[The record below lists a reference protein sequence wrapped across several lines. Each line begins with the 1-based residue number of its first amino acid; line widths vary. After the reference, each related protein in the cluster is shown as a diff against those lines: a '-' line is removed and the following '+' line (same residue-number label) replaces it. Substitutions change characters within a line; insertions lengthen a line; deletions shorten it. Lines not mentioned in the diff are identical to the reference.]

1 MDLLTFISD
10 PARKAALS
18 TRTGTSPAY
27 LWQIATG
34 WTPKGGRRKR
44 PSIELA
50 LLIERESR
58 EIGPEGVP
66 WRDLLPDVWA
76 SIRELDLGPAA
87 NDDTAPAEGEGAVEG
102 AD

>member
-18 TRTGTSPAY
+18 ARTGTSPAY

-34 WTPKGGRRKR
+34 WTPKDGKSKR

-50 LLIERESR
+50 LLIDRESR
-58 EIGPEGVP
+58 AIGPEGVP
-66 WRDLLPDVWA
+66 WRSLLPGIWA
-76 SIRELDLGPAA
+76 SMQELDAGPAA
-87 NDDTAPAEGEGAVEG
+87 NDDAAPAQGEGPVEG
-102 AD
+102 AS

>member
-10 PARKAALS
+10 ADRKAALAA
-18 TRTGTSPAY
+18 RTGTSPAY

-50 LLIERESR
+50 LLIERETR
-58 EIGPEGVP
+58 EIGPECVP
-66 WRDLLPDVWA
+66 WRSLLPDVWA
-76 SIRELDLGPAA
+76 SMRELDTAPAA
-87 NDDTAPAEGEGAVEG
+87 NDDTAPVAGEDPVEG
-102 AD
+102 AS